1 MCLTSQPLG
10 NADGFSYLYLVD
22 DTTGFSPEPL
32 IYSDYS
38 PTLRA
43 NRFGLKIVERKNN

>member
-10 NADGFSYLYLVD
+10 NAGGFSYLYLVD

-32 IYSDYS
+32 IYTGYS

-43 NRFGLKIVERKNN
+43 NRFGLKVVEGEVN